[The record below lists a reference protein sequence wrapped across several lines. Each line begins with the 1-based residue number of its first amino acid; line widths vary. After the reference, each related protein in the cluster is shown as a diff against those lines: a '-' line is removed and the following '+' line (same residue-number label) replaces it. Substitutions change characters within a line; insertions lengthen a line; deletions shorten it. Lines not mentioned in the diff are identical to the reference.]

1 MEGSMKK
8 TMYRLLTVLGILGI
22 LDTVLVSIYTG
33 INVGTLFPGAV
44 GGITVIYV
52 YIKLK
57 IRKGKPLI
65 RNSAVRKLAAVL
77 LILGVLI
84 FVSVEALLVYGSVSQ
99 EDVETD
105 YLIILGA
112 GLRGDNITLV
122 LQERLLKGIE
132 YLEKY
137 PAAKAVVTGGRGFG
151 ESITEAEAME
161 GFLISRGVAPE
172 RIIKEDRATSTMEN
186 FLFSKEL
193 LKKSGKAD
201 ENRITVITNDF
212 HMLRSKL
219 LARRVG
225 FDPYGIACDTPISV
239 RLNCY
244 IREFFALVKSFFL
257 DKV

>member
-1 MEGSMKK
+1 MESSFKNLPYGI
-8 TMYRLLTVLGILGI
+8 LIFLGILGV

-33 INVGTLFPGAV
+33 MNLGTLFPGVV
-44 GGITVIYV
+44 GSIVIIYV
-52 YIKLK
+52 YIRLWV
-57 IRKGKPLI
+57 RKGKPVI
-65 RNSAVRKLAAVL
+65 QNSYARKLVTAL
-77 LILGVLI
+77 LILGILI
-84 FVSVEALLVYGSVSQ
+84 FISAEALIMYGAAPDAAVEA
-99 EDVETD
+99 E

-132 YLEKY
+132 YLERY
-137 PAAKAVVTGGRGFG
+137 PEADVIVTGGRGFG

-161 GFLISRGVAPE
+161 RFLVSRGIAPE

-186 FLFSKEL
+186 FLFSREL
-193 LKKSGKAD
+193 LEKSGETDHK
-201 ENRITVITNDF
+201 RITVITSDF

-219 LARRVG
+219 LARRAG
-225 FDPYGIACDTPISV
+225 FEPYGITCGTPISV

-257 DKV
+257 DRV